1 MSILVPYK
9 WLIETLQFFI
19 KLFLTITKGLKAK
32 LLIVLLLQD
41 MSQFSRK

>member
-19 KLFLTITKGLKAK
+19 KLFLTITKRLKAK